1 MASGCSKMALTR
13 VDTHGCADLEAN
25 PLASSVKARS
35 DEHPEP
41 DVEMSESEAL
51 VSFAAAKL
59 GASRPRCVLVTVA

>member
-1 MASGCSKMALTR
+1 MALTR

>member
-1 MASGCSKMALTR
+1 MALTR

-25 PLASSVKARS
+25 PFASSVNAQS

-51 VSFAAAKL
+51 VSLAAAKL
-59 GASRPRCVLVTVA
+59 GASRPSRVLVTVA